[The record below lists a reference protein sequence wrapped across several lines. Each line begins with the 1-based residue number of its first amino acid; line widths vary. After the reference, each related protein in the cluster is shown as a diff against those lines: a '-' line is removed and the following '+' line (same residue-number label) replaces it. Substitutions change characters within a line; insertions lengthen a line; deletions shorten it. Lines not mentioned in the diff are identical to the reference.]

1 MPHSV
6 MDGFAFMAPLFDGF
20 RRAVPP
26 GTIGAL
32 GTFHLYRNRP
42 GFGWRVSVV
51 APGRESRRERSLRHH
66 RPLPPGLARRL
77 TTSKTMK
84 FRDGFKLTSKANRR
98 LPTEYFVLADVAFE
112 GAVIGYLAGRPIR
125 EAVSDRDGLRYR
137 FVGVAPRLPGGGF
150 DVLALRSGEWIV
162 LPGLVYAADA
172 KESATPNEADRAA

>member
-1 MPHSV
+1 
-6 MDGFAFMAPLFDGF
+6 
-20 RRAVPP
+20 
-26 GTIGAL
+26 
-32 GTFHLYRNRP
+32 
-42 GFGWRVSVV
+42 
-51 APGRESRRERSLRHH
+51 
-66 RPLPPGLARRL
+66 
-77 TTSKTMK
+77 MK

-172 KESATPNEADRAA
+172 SGVLVLRLLRTRETPEETMTAEEVKTVIAEAETALAGRGRLVIRKSGTEPKIRVMAEGDDAGQVEKVVDEICAAVEAAA